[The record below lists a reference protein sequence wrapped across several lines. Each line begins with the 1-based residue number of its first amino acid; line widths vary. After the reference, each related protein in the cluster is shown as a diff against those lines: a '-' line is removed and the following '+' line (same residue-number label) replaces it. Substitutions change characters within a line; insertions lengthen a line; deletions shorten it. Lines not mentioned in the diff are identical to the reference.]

1 MFKIGDLQQTMWLDD
16 ELSDQF
22 ENEKKLVDNL
32 DDLQQKVNDI
42 SAKVQE
48 RELLVK
54 DLEVS
59 IILNRLIFL
68 FKWYQEELN
77 VMTTTVKDFI
87 THQSKS
93 EQDDD
98 NTNMIQSQQNK
109 PSSYLYGLAFHGV
122 EVDQMEKS
130 SSSDEMRRNFLEH
143 TIIKMLRKEWG
154 IFFRGTFQAI
164 CR

>member
-22 ENEKKLVDNL
+22 ENEKKLVDSL
-32 DDLQQKVNDI
+32 DDLQQKVNDL

-68 FKWYQEELN
+68 FK
-77 VMTTTVKDFI
+77 
-87 THQSKS
+87 
-93 EQDDD
+93 
-98 NTNMIQSQQNK
+98 
-109 PSSYLYGLAFHGV
+109 
-122 EVDQMEKS
+122 
-130 SSSDEMRRNFLEH
+130 
-143 TIIKMLRKEWG
+143 
-154 IFFRGTFQAI
+154 
-164 CR
+164 

>member
-68 FKWYQEELN
+68 FK
-77 VMTTTVKDFI
+77 
-87 THQSKS
+87 
-93 EQDDD
+93 
-98 NTNMIQSQQNK
+98 
-109 PSSYLYGLAFHGV
+109 
-122 EVDQMEKS
+122 
-130 SSSDEMRRNFLEH
+130 
-143 TIIKMLRKEWG
+143 
-154 IFFRGTFQAI
+154 
-164 CR
+164 

>member
-22 ENEKKLVDNL
+22 ENEKKLVDSL
-32 DDLQQKVNDI
+32 DDLQQKVNDL

-59 IILNRLIFL
+59 IILDRLIFL

-98 NTNMIQSQQNK
+98 NTTAVTGKLCRFGNSSLLFNLQLLSQF
-109 PSSYLYGLAFHGV
+109 LT
-122 EVDQMEKS
+122 KS
-130 SSSDEMRRNFLEH
+130 SM
-143 TIIKMLRKEWG
+143 
-154 IFFRGTFQAI
+154 
-164 CR
+164 

>member
-1 MFKIGDLQQTMWLDD
+1 MFKIDDLQRTMWLDD

-68 FKWYQEELN
+68 FK
-77 VMTTTVKDFI
+77 
-87 THQSKS
+87 
-93 EQDDD
+93 
-98 NTNMIQSQQNK
+98 
-109 PSSYLYGLAFHGV
+109 
-122 EVDQMEKS
+122 
-130 SSSDEMRRNFLEH
+130 
-143 TIIKMLRKEWG
+143 
-154 IFFRGTFQAI
+154 
-164 CR
+164 

>member
-59 IILNRLIFL
+59 IILDRLIFL
-68 FKWYQEELN
+68 FK
-77 VMTTTVKDFI
+77 
-87 THQSKS
+87 
-93 EQDDD
+93 
-98 NTNMIQSQQNK
+98 
-109 PSSYLYGLAFHGV
+109 
-122 EVDQMEKS
+122 
-130 SSSDEMRRNFLEH
+130 
-143 TIIKMLRKEWG
+143 
-154 IFFRGTFQAI
+154 
-164 CR
+164 

>member
-32 DDLQQKVNDI
+32 DDLQQKVNDL

-59 IILNRLIFL
+59 IILDRLIFL
-68 FKWYQEELN
+68 FK
-77 VMTTTVKDFI
+77 
-87 THQSKS
+87 
-93 EQDDD
+93 
-98 NTNMIQSQQNK
+98 
-109 PSSYLYGLAFHGV
+109 
-122 EVDQMEKS
+122 
-130 SSSDEMRRNFLEH
+130 
-143 TIIKMLRKEWG
+143 
-154 IFFRGTFQAI
+154 
-164 CR
+164 